1 MHGAAQAHATL
12 TGPRQRFTIGPVT
25 SNNESGARQDARI
38 PLWPVW
44 VVGLLVLLAAIPALV
59 RFASTSA
66 SWLDY
71 PYPRAGSEGLI
82 LYETLIVKH
91 GGDIYAPITPD
102 RFISGPYP
110 PVYYWLASSVLPD
123 RLPDFSLSDSV
134 TSIFEP
140 GRIISLVATLFAV
153 LAVGAL
159 VLVSFPGRDKVQWMC
174 GLVGGSVAG
183 AVFLSMPQVT
193 VWATRFRGDML
204 MIALTAGGLLSVA
217 LGSEGGSQGRSWLWK
232 WGWLVGAA
240 VLFSIAFYT
249 KQTALAGPIAA
260 ALYLFVRDWRV
271 AAKWC
276 VLMFMAVLLP
286 FAALEIATG
295 NWFYLKMVTYHSLPI
310 RTLTLERLLQFAFW
324 EDEWPVIL
332 LALAYLLFGL
342 IGVGRSWIASRR
354 GAGQQPAPSTAAHT
368 SVIPFFLLAAL
379 VTLPT
384 GAVVGADHNHL
395 LMPGLAVAAG
405 VGALVAYLLG
415 RVMDSVEERP
425 GTQDNGQ
432 RWVMYAAGIVAM
444 LMLVGY
450 FLVTSEPSSWY
461 NPDLQKP
468 SAQQQEQLRKIEENV
483 RQNPGTVFFADDPG
497 VLALAGKVTPYD
509 DPFTM
514 TALAPQDR
522 WDEASFRDQLRSGKF
537 ALLILSC
544 DVTVENGCRGD
555 TFTPGVLDA
564 IRAGYDVLFRDVLF
578 TYAPKHTP

>member
-1 MHGAAQAHATL
+1 M
-12 TGPRQRFTIGPVT
+12 T
-25 SNNESGARQDARI
+25 SNNESGPRQAVLGR
-38 PLWPVW
+38 LWPVW
-44 VVGLLVLLAAIPALV
+44 VVAILLLLAALPALV

-102 RFISGPYP
+102 KFISGPYP
-110 PVYYWLASSVLPD
+110 PVYYWLAASVLPD
-123 RLPDFSLSDSV
+123 SLPDFSSPTTV

-140 GRIISLVATLFAV
+140 GRVISLVATLIAAA
-153 LAVGAL
+153 AVGVL
-159 VLVSFPGRDKVQWMC
+159 VFVSFPRRDKC
-174 GLVGGSVAG
+174 GLLCALVGGAVAG
-183 AVFLSMPQVT
+183 AVFLAMPQVT

-204 MIALTAGGLLSVA
+204 MIALTAAGLLCVA
-217 LGSEGGSQGRSWLWK
+217 LGSTGGPQEHNGLRR
-232 WGWLVGAA
+232 WGWLLGAA
-240 VLFSIAFYT
+240 VLFSLAFYT

-271 AAKWC
+271 AVKWC
-276 VLMFMAVLLP
+276 ALMFLSVLVP
-286 FAALEIATG
+286 FAMLEVATG

-332 LALAYLLFGL
+332 LAVAYLLFGL
-342 IGVGRSWIASRR
+342 IGVGRNWMANRR
-354 GAGQQPAPSTAAHT
+354 GANQQPAPSTASHT

-415 RVMDSVEERP
+415 KLADLVEEGRRVAD
-425 GTQDNGQ
+425 GGQ
-432 RWVMYAAGIVAM
+432 QWALIAVGGLAM
-444 LMLVGY
+444 VMLVGY
-450 FLVTSEPSSWY
+450 FLFTSEPSSWY

-468 SAQQQEQLRKIEENV
+468 SAQQQEQMRKIEENV

-514 TALAPQDR
+514 TALAPQNR

-578 TYAPKHTP
+578 TYAPKSSP